1 MAQIIDGK
9 QLAAS
14 IKDNLHEQVIDLQAK
29 YGRVPSLVVIL
40 VGDNPAS
47 QSYVKGKIKAAEVV
61 GINSQLLTFPADLS
75 EEALLNEI
83 DRLNNDD
90 AVDGILVQLPL
101 PKHISEDKV
110 ISAIAAEKDVD
121 GFHPTNVAKLW
132 LGEKCLLPC
141 TPKGI
146 MRMIELTGIET
157 SGATAVVIGRSNIVG
172 KPIAKLLLDAN
183 ATVVMTHSRTKN
195 MTEITRQADILV
207 VAIGKPNFVTAEYLK
222 PGAVVI
228 DVGIN
233 RKDDGKL
240 CGDVDFEAAK
250 DIAGWLTPVPGGV
263 GPMTIAML
271 MENTVE
277 CFISRIG

>member
-14 IKDNLHEQVIDLQAK
+14 IKEKLARDVIALQAQ

-146 MRMIELTGIET
+146 MRMIELTGIQT

-277 CFISRIG
+277 CFVNRQ

>member
-14 IKDNLHEQVIDLQAK
+14 IQSNLHEQVIRLQAE

-83 DRLNNDD
+83 DRLNNDN

-146 MRMIELTGIET
+146 MRMIHLTGIET

-195 MTEITRQADILV
+195 MTKITRQADILV

-233 RKDDGKL
+233 CKDDGKL

-277 CFISRIG
+277 CFINRMS

>member
-14 IKDNLHEQVIDLQAK
+14 IKDNLHEQVIELQAK

-40 VGDNPAS
+40 VGNNPAS

-75 EEALLNEI
+75 EETLLNEI
-83 DRLNNDD
+83 DRLNNDN

-146 MRMIELTGIET
+146 MRMIELTGIQT

-277 CFISRIG
+277 CFINRMS